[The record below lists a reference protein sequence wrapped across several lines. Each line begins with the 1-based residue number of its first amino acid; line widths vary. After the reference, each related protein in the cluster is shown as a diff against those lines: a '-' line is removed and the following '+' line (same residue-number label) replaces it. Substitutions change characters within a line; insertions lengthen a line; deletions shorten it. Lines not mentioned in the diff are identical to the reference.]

1 MEAMIDFGLRL
12 ENELVLLRP
21 IQENDFSDL
30 LILTSEPEMWRFY
43 THDLSSLEGLG
54 VWAKPA
60 FSGERLQFVI
70 IDKITNQTVGA
81 TAFGNISERD
91 RRLEIG
97 WTWLGKEFQ
106 GTGINSQVKRLMLT
120 YCFEVLDLERV
131 EFKTDVLNT
140 QARKSLNNIGAI
152 EEGVL
157 RSHTLMTKG
166 RRRDTI
172 YFSILKSEWN
182 YVKREND
189 W

>member
-1 MEAMIDFGLRL
+1 MIDFELRL
-12 ENELVLLRP
+12 EDETILLRP
-21 IQENDFSDL
+21 IQEKDL
-30 LILTSEPEMWRFY
+30 SELLSMTSEPDMWRFY
-43 THDLSSLEGLG
+43 THDLSSLDGIRG
-54 VWAKPA
+54 WAKPA
-60 FSGERLQFVI
+60 FNQERLQFVI
-70 IDKITNQTVGA
+70 IDKKSNQIVGA

-91 RRLEIG
+91 SRLEIG

-106 GTGINSQVKRLMLT
+106 GTGINQQVKKLMLT
-120 YCFEVLDLERV
+120 YCFENLDLERV
-131 EFKTDVLNT
+131 EFKTDVLNL
-140 QARKSLNNIGAI
+140 QARKSLKNIGAI

-172 YFSILKSEWN
+172 YFSILKSEWS